1 MGVGLHGET
10 PEEIVRIEVEADGP
24 KEDGEQAPAGS
35 GEEDAQTQIPKKR
48 KIRKIYA
55 EVWKYF
61 TRGPT
66 QEDGSY
72 LATCKFCAV
81 KYLQGQQRGTSSM
94 RNHIDKSCKK
104 FPRNKRDALQKM
116 LQAAKT
122 EDKRAFCLVLDN
134 ASSNDACIKELFAS
148 TSIKDDL
155 PIEGKLFHQRCGCH
169 ILNLIVQDGLDQL
182 DDVIKEIRNTMKYIR
197 HSQSRME
204 KFKIACSQA
213 KIPFKKPAWDVPTR
227 WNSTYLMLELALELK
242 PAICR
247 YPNFDKRYILKISD
261 LQWEAIKALAA
272 DLKVF
277 YGATLKLSGTKYPTL
292 NLFFTEFCEVFI
304 IIKRMATSPYP
315 FIVKMGAQMLNKFD
329 KYWTIGNSLLA
340 IATVLDPRCKIDVIE
355 YYMTE
360 LCPQACGSF
369 INNLRN
375 CMKEMFNEY
384 VEAYADGPSDQN
396 QDRLSMRKKQGAST
410 SNMISNSRAA
420 LKDFLK
426 EKKNSDAPKSELD
439 EYLGTDRDHAS
450 VDEEF
455 DILTWWKMQV
465 PKYPIL
471 SRLARDI
478 LAVPISTVASES
490 AFNMSGRVLSPSRS
504 NLSDESIEAL
514 LCAQD
519 WLRASIIENGQLFGE
534 PLWNIDEGFG
544 YEG

>member
-1 MGVGLHGET
+1 MGAGLHGET

-48 KIRKIYA
+48 KTRKIYA

-72 LATCKFCAV
+72 LAICKFCAA

-94 RNHIDKSCKK
+94 RSHIDKGCKK
-104 FPRNKRDALQKM
+104 FPRNNRDALQKM

-122 EDKRAFCLVLDN
+122 EEGEKLALWVFDQVKCRKSLAKMVIGHEYPFNCVNHFYFRVFLN
-134 ASSNDACIKELFAS
+134 ELQPQFKIPS
-148 TSIKDDL
+148 
-155 PIEGKLFHQRCGCH
+155 
-169 ILNLIVQDGLDQL
+169 
-182 DDVIKEIRNTMKYIR
+182 RNTLR
-197 HSQSRME
+197 
-204 KFKIACSQA
+204 
-213 KIPFKKPAWDVPTR
+213 
-227 WNSTYLMLELALELK
+227 
-242 PAICR
+242 
-247 YPNFDKRYILKISD
+247 SD
-261 LQWEAIKALAA
+261 CLSIYEEEQVNLYQQWEAIKALAA
-272 DLKVF
+272 ELKVF

-304 IIKRMATSPYP
+304 TIKRMATSPYP
-315 FIVKMGAQMLNKFD
+315 FIVQMGVEMLNKFD

-360 LCPQACGSF
+360 LCPQACDSF

-396 QDRLSMRKKQGAST
+396 QDRLSKRNKAGASS
-410 SNMISNSRAA
+410 SNMISNTRAA
-420 LKDFLK
+420 LKDYLK

-490 AFNMSGRVLSPSRS
+490 AFSTSGRVLSPSRS